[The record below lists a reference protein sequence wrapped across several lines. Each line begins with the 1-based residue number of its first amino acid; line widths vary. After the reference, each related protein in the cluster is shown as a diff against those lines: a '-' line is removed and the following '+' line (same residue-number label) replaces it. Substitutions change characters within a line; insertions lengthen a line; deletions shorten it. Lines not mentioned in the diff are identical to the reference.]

1 VKLYSLKFVRMFKIV
16 PTPMPWPAGGK
27 RFLSHAKGPGATWPA
42 CSTIA
47 SHALDGFC
55 PPGCQRT
62 RVDACCVVLLVF
74 RRPYRRHPCT
84 SEPEVISTVQT
95 ALALGSAESLHTRCR
110 YLCPV
115 PRLPRSSLERE
126 RWATKRPRQHSTRSV
141 HHDLPRLFHHVYRQP
156 WGADQ
161 PSMSD

>member
-1 VKLYSLKFVRMFKIV
+1 MKLYSLKFVRMFKIV

-42 CSTIA
+42 CPAIA

-55 PPGCQRT
+55 PLGCQRT
-62 RVDACCVVLLVF
+62 LACCVVLLVF

-95 ALALGSAESLHTRCR
+95 ALALGSTESLRNRCR
-110 YLCPV
+110 HLCPV
-115 PRLPRSSLERE
+115 PRLPRSSLERVVGHQK
-126 RWATKRPRQHSTRSV
+126 AKTALDTQRP
-141 HHDLPRLFHHVYRQP
+141 PRLAEVISPRLQ
-156 WGADQ
+156 ATLA
-161 PSMSD
+161 S